1 MDRTGRRARHSQWDH
16 DMTVSGTTWVIGL
29 VGTPIVQVKMPG
41 VMNAYFAEHGLDRVL
56 IPMDVG
62 PGGIPDLMRMIRQ
75 WNNLHGIIVTVPFKQ
90 AVAALCDRLTDR
102 AGRLTTAN
110 VVRREQDGSLTGD
123 IMDGVGFIEAGRAHG
138 FAANGRRAAVI
149 GAGGVASA
157 IADALCENGVASL
170 SIQDVDTGK
179 QDRLVGILRQAFP
192 AIAISGG
199 IERVDD
205 LDLLV
210 NGTPVGMNGDP
221 SLPLPAAILG
231 GLRAGCHVADVVT
244 APDMTPFLVHAQGRG
259 CRIQTGIEMTRPQ
272 LAPMTRFLG
281 VAA

>member
-1 MDRTGRRARHSQWDH
+1 
-16 DMTVSGTTWVIGL
+16 MTVSGTTWVIGL
-29 VGTPIVQVKMPG
+29 LGTPIVQVKMPG
-41 VMNAYFAEHGLDRVL
+41 VMNAYFADHGLDRVL
-56 IPMDVG
+56 IPMDVS
-62 PGGIPDLMRMIRQ
+62 PDGIPDLMRMIRQ

-102 AGRLTTAN
+102 ARRLTTAN
-110 VVRREQDGSLTGD
+110 VVRRERDGTLTGD
-123 IMDGVGFIEAGRAHG
+123 IMDGVGFIAAAQANGFTAAGRS
-138 FAANGRRAAVI
+138 AAVI

-170 SIQDVDTGK
+170 RIQDVDTAK
-179 QDRLVGILRQAFP
+179 QDRLVATLRQAFP
-192 AIAISGG
+192 AIAIAGG
-199 IERVDD
+199 IARADD

-221 SLPLPAAILG
+221 SLPLPAATLG
-231 GLRAGCHVADVVT
+231 GLRADCYVADVVT
-244 APDMTPFLVHAQGRG
+244 APEMTPFLLHGKGIG

-272 LAPMTRFLG
+272 LGPMTQFLG